1 MDRLF
6 RVDGDSRE
14 RSQRAEVFWRRTW
27 KWGNKW
33 GDHDEPLDFGQGS
46 AEAEAL
52 VRARQCDET
61 FQQKVREAA
70 RDAAQ
75 AVGSAAEGEGEETAA
90 AGGADAAGAP
100 PPADHAAAADAFLA
114 CTAAEL
120 AAAATWSPHLS
131 TDGRGAASI
140 GDPVTFPPFRGTC
153 VNMMPII
160 LGAHGSLPDEL
171 LPYAPLLEACPLP
184 ASEQGRV
191 GYLTVHE
198 SVVVET
204 AEGGCTQRRG
214 GVHAEGGFVW
224 EPPPPPPPPPPPA
237 AAAADSAAA
246 AAAAAATATARHRQ
260 EWVDSGRNQP
270 LTIAWGRG
278 VFQSDHA
285 SAGDFHGGIYMAS
298 NVARSTAVWNT
309 RVLDSAAA
317 VGHLG
322 DLSHMRGAL
331 GAPALLRAGELVW
344 MTDTTPHESLPLPVG
359 TRRQYFRL
367 VTHEISAWY
376 AMHSTPNPLGVMP
389 GTGVVIVDCD
399 KFAMPAPEAPGG
411 AGAVGGGGA
420 GAAAAA
426 AGGSDGAAAVTAVA
440 AAAPAAPA
448 AAASGG
454 NGVGT
459 AAGSSSSSSDD
470 DE

>member
-6 RVDGDSRE
+6 HVDGNSRE

-27 KWGNKW
+27 GKW
-33 GDHDEPLDFGQGS
+33 DEHDEPLDFGQGS

-52 VRARQCDET
+52 VRARQCDEG
-61 FQQKVREAA
+61 FQEKLRDAAREAA
-70 RDAAQ
+70 RAA
-75 AVGSAAEGEGEETAA
+75 GAAEG
-90 AGGADAAGAP
+90 AGSGAP
-100 PPADHAAAADAFLA
+100 ADDHAAAADAFLA
-114 CTAAEL
+114 RTAAEL
-120 AAAATWSPHLS
+120 AAAAAWAPHLS

-171 LPYAPLLEACPLP
+171 LAYAPLLEACPLP

-198 SVVVET
+198 SVVE
-204 AEGGCTQRRG
+204 AEGGTCTQRRG

-224 EPPPPPPPPPPPA
+224 EPPPPPPPPPA
-237 AAAADSAAA
+237 AAAGSAAVA
-246 AAAAAATATARHRQ
+246 AAVRPRQ

-278 VFQSDHA
+278 VYQSDHA
-285 SAGDFHGGIYMAS
+285 SAGDFHGGIFMAS

-322 DLSHMRGAL
+322 DLEHMRGAL

-359 TRRQYFRL
+359 TQRQYFRL
-367 VTHEISAWY
+367 VTHEITAWY
-376 AMHSTPNPLGVMP
+376 AAHSTPNPLGVMP
-389 GTGVVIVDCD
+389 GTGVVIVDYD

-411 AGAVGGGGA
+411 AGAAGG

-426 AGGSDGAAAVTAVA
+426 GSDGAATVTATA
-440 AAAPAAPA
+440 AVPAAPA
-448 AAASGG
+448 VAASGG
-454 NGVGT
+454 NGAGA